1 MIKGILSFFLCMTAA
16 LMLAGSVNAQ
26 GIEIGATLTDFSL
39 ADTAGTTR
47 SFESL
52 KGENGTVIVFLSA
65 QCPVVKQYNE
75 RLNAIA
81 DEYKAKGIAFVGLY
95 PNVTESL
102 EWVKDESTKAGYKF
116 PLLMDAGHVIA
127 DRLGATV
134 TPEMYFFDAKN
145 VLIYHGAIDN
155 DKYGKNITDNYLRD
169 AFTAKLAGQKIG
181 RPTAQATG
189 CTIKRKKAE

>member
-1 MIKGILSFFLCMTAA
+1 MFKGILCIAFCLTAMFA
-16 LMLAGSVNAQ
+16 FSRGAAAQ
-26 GIEIGATLTDFSL
+26 SIEIGATMADFSL
-39 ADTAGTTR
+39 SDTAGTMR

-52 KGENGTVIVFLSA
+52 KGEKGTVIVFLSA

-81 DEYKAKGIAFVGLY
+81 DEYKSKGIAFVGLY
-95 PNVTESL
+95 SNVTESL
-102 EWVKDESTKAGYKF
+102 EWVKEESTRVGYKF
-116 PLLMDAGHVIA
+116 PLLMDSGHVIA
-127 DRLGATV
+127 DKLGATV
-134 TPEMYFFDAKN
+134 TPEMYFFDTKN

-169 AFTAKLAGQKIG
+169 AFTAKLAGQRIM

>member
-1 MIKGILSFFLCMTAA
+1 MIKGLMSIVLFLTAA
-16 LMLAGSVNAQ
+16 FALAGGVSAQ
-26 GIEIGATLTDFSL
+26 GTEIGATLADFSL
-39 ADTAGTTR
+39 ADTAGATR
-47 SFESL
+47 SFETL

-81 DEYKAKGIAFVGLY
+81 DEYRSKGIAFVGLY

-134 TPEMYFFDAKN
+134 TPEIYFFDTKN

-169 AFTAKLAGQKIG
+169 AFSAKLAGQKIM
-181 RPTAQATG
+181 RSTAKATG
-189 CTIKRKKAE
+189 CSIKKKKAE